1 MQEEDKTY
9 ENEVTPIVNDDRG
22 SLDLTRQIDELNTK
36 IINLTGLEK
45 LHKETNGDLRV
56 HILKLD
62 REIYQLKKDMAMQ
75 KETCQIDMIQKDN
88 EIGRLMKKITEN
100 GDK

>member
-22 SLDLTRQIDELNTK
+22 SLDLTRQIEELNIK
-36 IINLTGLEK
+36 VKNLDGLEK

-56 HILKLD
+56 YNLKLE
-62 REIYQLKKDMAMQ
+62 REIYKLKKDMSMQ
-75 KETCQIDMIQKDN
+75 NENYQMDIIQKDN